1 MGLKDAGTQKTT
13 KRAYPEEGG
22 RHASGTTH
30 GTESPAGTE
39 RRMEAIVER
48 ANLLAALKRVKE
60 NGGAPGIDKMTVEA
74 LPLYLKEAW
83 PELKAQL
90 LEGRYRPC
98 AVRRVE
104 VEKPGGGKRK
114 LGIPTAVDRFIQQA
128 ILQVLQRDWDA
139 TFSEQ
144 SYGFRPGRSAH
155 QAVEQAQRYIQEGY
169 GVVVDIDLEAFFDR
183 VNHDKLMGRV
193 AKRETD
199 KRLLRLVRAYLN
211 AGVMENGVVVR
222 TEEGMPQGGPLSPL
236 LSNLLLD
243 DLDKELERR
252 GHRFVRYADDCN
264 IYVKTERAGERVME
278 GMRTFLEK
286 KLKLKVNEGKSA
298 VGPPSKRKFLGFT
311 FTRDKQARIHLAPRT
326 VERFKERIRELTRR
340 SWGVGFE
347 RRLKELGQ
355 YLRGWRGYFKL
366 CQTSKLLR
374 DLDSWVRRRLR
385 AALWQEWRTSRRR
398 YRALRNLGLKSD
410 LAYSVVR
417 SCHGPW
423 RLSKTESLHR
433 ALNNKWF
440 TRMGLPSIAEK

>member
-155 QAVEQAQRYIQEGY
+155 QAVEQAQRYIQEGCCRSPRPPE
-169 GVVVDIDLEAFFDR
+169 IRCF
-183 VNHDKLMGRV
+183 H
-193 AKRETD
+193 
-199 KRLLRLVRAYLN
+199 
-211 AGVMENGVVVR
+211 
-222 TEEGMPQGGPLSPL
+222 PLASSAAQPATPSP
-236 LSNLLLD
+236 
-243 DLDKELERR
+243 R
-252 GHRFVRYADDCN
+252 GIVH
-264 IYVKTERAGERVME
+264 
-278 GMRTFLEK
+278 
-286 KLKLKVNEGKSA
+286 S
-298 VGPPSKRKFLGFT
+298 PSWPK
-311 FTRDKQARIHLAPRT
+311 
-326 VERFKERIRELTRR
+326 
-340 SWGVGFE
+340 
-347 RRLKELGQ
+347 
-355 YLRGWRGYFKL
+355 
-366 CQTSKLLR
+366 
-374 DLDSWVRRRLR
+374 
-385 AALWQEWRTSRRR
+385 
-398 YRALRNLGLKSD
+398 
-410 LAYSVVR
+410 
-417 SCHGPW
+417 
-423 RLSKTESLHR
+423 
-433 ALNNKWF
+433 
-440 TRMGLPSIAEK
+440 